1 MVDVNNELVGIVG
14 ALTEK
19 NEKDKFYVLEE
30 RGGSEKLQTREWEK
44 RQWMGGERRR
54 ERTGDMRMD

>member
-1 MVDVNNELVGIVG
+1 MKKINFTCWTCVKG
-14 ALTEK
+14 
-19 NEKDKFYVLEE
+19 E
-30 RGGSEKLQTREWEK
+30 RWEQEAREGGGG

>member
-1 MVDVNNELVGIVG
+1 MFVGYVTKILSVGLVS
-14 ALTEK
+14 K
-19 NEKDKFYVLEE
+19 E
-30 RGGSEKLQTREWEK
+30 RGGREKLQTREGGK